1 MKDLKTK
8 LTILV
13 ERFGQS
19 WSACMLAM
27 VQGDVSVLTFNHA
40 IVASKTGLLTG
51 LAMVAASLYKNGNQ
65 WLGIYLTGLFT
76 VIADFVVHPQ
86 HFPLEAVV
94 TGLGAMAL
102 ATIYDKGKEI
112 YASKERQ

>member
-1 MKDLKTK
+1 LKDLKTK

-13 ERFGQS
+13 ERFAQA

-27 VQGDVSVLTFNHA
+27 VQGDVTVLTFNHA

-51 LAMVAASLYKNGNQ
+51 LAMVVASLYKDGNK

-76 VIADFVVHPQ
+76 MIADFFVHAE

-112 YASKERQ
+112 YASKKRQ

>member
-13 ERFGQS
+13 ERFGQA

-27 VQGDVSVLTFNHA
+27 VQGDVTVLTFNHA

-112 YASKERQ
+112 VCQK

>member
-1 MKDLKTK
+1 MKHLNKLKV
-8 LTILV
+8 LV

-51 LAMVAASLYKNGNQ
+51 LAMVAASLYKGGNQ

-102 ATIYDKGKEI
+102 AIIYDKGKEI

>member
-1 MKDLKTK
+1 LKDLKTK

-27 VQGDVSVLTFNHA
+27 VQGDVTVLTFNHA

>member
-1 MKDLKTK
+1 LKHLNK
-8 LTILV
+8 LKILT

-51 LAMVAASLYKNGNQ
+51 LAMVVASLYKNGNQ

-102 ATIYDKGKEI
+102 AIIYDKSKEI
-112 YASKERQ
+112 YASKKRQ

>member
-1 MKDLKTK
+1 MNKLK
-8 LTILV
+8 ILV
-13 ERFGQS
+13 ERFGQA
-19 WSACMLAM
+19 WSACMLVM

-51 LAMVAASLYKNGNQ
+51 LAMVAASLYKDGNQ

-102 ATIYDKGKEI
+102 ATVYDKYKDI
-112 YASKERQ
+112 KNASI